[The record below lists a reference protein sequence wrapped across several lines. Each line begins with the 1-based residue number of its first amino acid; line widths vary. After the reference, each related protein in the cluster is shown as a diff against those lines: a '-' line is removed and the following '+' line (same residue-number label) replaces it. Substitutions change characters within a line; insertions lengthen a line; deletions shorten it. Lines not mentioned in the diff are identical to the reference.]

1 MSASDIPLTDPLS
14 DPPVVDIDGN
24 QVYLSLCPVA
34 SKPLPDRR
42 PGSLPSFR
50 NFLGERMGEDIAKS
64 ETAVEFRTTELE
76 LLFKP
81 RGVAVLGASRNPDKL
96 GHLILKNIIEGGYE
110 GRIFP
115 VNPGAGNI
123 LGLKSYASVEEVE
136 GQVDI
141 AIIVLPRVSITDAI
155 HQCGRKGVHFLV
167 VITSGFSEIGD
178 IAGERELVATASSY
192 GMRILGPNIFG
203 IYSSAAKLNATFGPG
218 EIRSGNIAMITQ
230 SGALGVA
237 LMGKTVVEKL
247 GLSAVVSIGN
257 KADISEVDLLEYVS
271 TDAATRVILIY
282 LEGTKQGRE
291 LLRILGDVV
300 PRKPVV
306 MIKAGRS
313 AKGARAAASH
323 TGSMAGSDMVFDAA
337 MRQSGVLRAQDVNEA
352 FAWLRTL
359 STQPLPRGEK
369 VIIIT
374 NGGGVGVMATDA
386 AEKYGLSLLD
396 DMSYLE
402 KTFGKDVPPFGSTKN
417 PIDLTGQAREDD
429 YVRVLARA
437 LKEETIRGVIAL
449 NCELAITDPESLS
462 RKIIATLREGPAKP
476 VAFALIGG
484 EKMEKCIDLL
494 HEAGIPAYG
503 YPEAAVSALTALFR
517 WWSHRNE
524 EKERIEPLEV
534 DFTAARSV
542 IERARRMNRLQLLEV
557 EAKEILEIIGLKVPR
572 AIAVRGLEECLRAA
586 ETIGYP
592 VVLKVISPDIVHKT
606 EAGGIKIGLADTE
619 EVAQGYKSI
628 MANCRRKFPRAVIRG
643 ISVNEMVRGG
653 IETIVGASTDPSFG
667 PVVMFG
673 LGGIYVEVLKDVVF
687 RITPVTRREARKM
700 IEEIESFPL
709 LLGARGEKVK
719 DIDAIIDAVYRIGVL
734 VDVMRDIAEL
744 DVNPL
749 AVMERGKGAWALDAR
764 IRLHP
769 Q

>member
-1 MSASDIPLTDPLS
+1 
-14 DPPVVDIDGN
+14 
-24 QVYLSLCPVA
+24 
-34 SKPLPDRR
+34 
-42 PGSLPSFR
+42 
-50 NFLGERMGEDIAKS
+50 MGEDTSKS
-64 ETAVEFRTTELE
+64 ETAVELRTTELE

-81 RGVAVLGASRNPDKL
+81 RGVAVLGASRKPDKL

-110 GRIFP
+110 GGVFP
-115 VNPGAGNI
+115 VNPGADRI
-123 LGLKSYASVEEVE
+123 LGVRAYRSVEEAE
-136 GQVDI
+136 GDVDI
-141 AIIVLPRVSITDAI
+141 AIIALPREAIIESI
-155 HQCGRKGVHFLV
+155 HQCGRKGVRFLV
-167 VITSGFSEIGD
+167 IITSGFSEVGD
-178 IAGERELVATASSY
+178 LAGERELVAAALSY

-218 EIRSGNIAMITQ
+218 EIRPGNIAMITQ

-247 GLSAVVSIGN
+247 GLSGVVSIGN
-257 KADISEVDLLEYVS
+257 KADISEVDLLEYIS
-271 TDAATRVILIY
+271 TDETTKAILVY

-291 LLRILGDVV
+291 LLRTLGDVV

-352 FAWLRTL
+352 FTWLRAL
-359 STQPLPRGEK
+359 STLPAGRGEK
-369 VIIIT
+369 VLIIT

-386 AEKYGLSLLD
+386 AEKLGLALMD
-396 DMSYLE
+396 DMAYLE
-402 KTFGKDVPPFGSTKN
+402 KTFGKDVPPYGSTKN
-417 PIDLTGQAREDD
+417 PIDLTGQGREDD
-429 YVRVLARA
+429 YVRVLAKA
-437 LKEETIRGVIAL
+437 LKESAIHGVIAL
-449 NCELAITDPESLS
+449 HCEMSISDPDSLS
-462 RKIIATLREGPAKP
+462 RKIVTTLAEGPAKP
-476 VAFALIGG
+476 VALAMIGG
-484 EKMEKCIDLL
+484 EKMERCIDLL
-494 HEAGIPAYG
+494 HDAGIPAYS
-503 YPEAAVSALTALFR
+503 YPEAAVSALAAYFGWR
-517 WWSHRNE
+517 RYVNE
-524 EKERIEPLEV
+524 KKERIEPLDV
-534 DFTAARSV
+534 DFTAIRSI

-557 EAKEILEIIGLKVPR
+557 EAKEILEILGLKVPR
-572 AIAVRGLEECLRAA
+572 AIAARSLEECVRAA
-586 ETIGYP
+586 STIGYP
-592 VVLKVISPDIVHKT
+592 VVLKVISPDIIHKT
-606 EAGGIKIGLADTE
+606 EAGGIKIGLADEE

-628 MANCRRKFPRAVIRG
+628 MASCRKTFPRAAIRG
-643 ISVNEMVRGG
+643 ISVNEMIRGG

-687 RITPVTRREARKM
+687 RVGPVPKGEVRKM

-719 DIDAIIDAVYRIGVL
+719 DIDSITDAVYRIGIL
-734 VDVMRDIAEL
+734 ADVIRDIAEL

-749 AVMERGKGAWALDAR
+749 AVMERGRGAWALDAR